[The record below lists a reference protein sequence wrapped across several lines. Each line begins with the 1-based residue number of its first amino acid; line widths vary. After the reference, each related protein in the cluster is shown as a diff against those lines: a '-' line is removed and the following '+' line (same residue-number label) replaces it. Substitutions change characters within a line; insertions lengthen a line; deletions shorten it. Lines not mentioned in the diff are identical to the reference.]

1 MAKTPF
7 PINSTGSPLPISQ
20 PASIKSYNVMGDRKT
35 RKGSSERSEPM
46 PKMGMVKGKS

>member
-7 PINSTGSPLPISQ
+7 PINSSGSPLPNSQ

-35 RKGSSERSEPM
+35 RKGSGETSQSM
-46 PKMGMVKGKS
+46 PKEGMVKGKS